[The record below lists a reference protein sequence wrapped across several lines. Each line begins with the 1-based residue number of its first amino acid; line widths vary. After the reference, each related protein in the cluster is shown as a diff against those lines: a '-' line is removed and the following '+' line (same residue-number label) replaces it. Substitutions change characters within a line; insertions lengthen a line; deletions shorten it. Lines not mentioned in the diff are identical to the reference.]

1 MHNEQ
6 QQSPDDKTYDSIR
19 FGDFKSYMERKKRKL
34 KDQEQLILAAS
45 DEKSEIFKG
54 LIIYVNGYTNPSHS
68 TLKKIITTHGGDFQ
82 HYLSKSKITHIV
94 ASNLTNAKIKE
105 FSAYKVVLPEWI
117 MDSVEAKVLLPWQ
130 NYRLNSPVEVHQKEL
145 SFQTQ
150 TLSSSSNPTVD
161 SHNKSSHLPPASS
174 IPKEESK
181 KANELPPQYLAR
193 SPKGK
198 EVAQITGS
206 ELNLS
211 LLSNDWAR
219 KNSSIN
225 PEFLDKYYT
234 TSRLHYLS
242 MWKAELKSIV
252 TKLRIRHSSQSQRRK
267 MPRTENSKIM
277 HIDFDCFFA
286 SVGIRDR
293 PHLQEK
299 PVAVCHSKG
308 VMESSSGAVAS
319 CNYVARK
326 YKIQNGTT
334 VGHARK
340 LCPELEVIPY
350 EFDKYKEVSEKFY
363 EILFEHAD
371 DLEPVSVD
379 EAIIDVT
386 SSITDSMTIDEF
398 ATKIRSEIRESTG
411 CEASIG
417 CGSNIL
423 LARLA
428 TKVAKPCGQYF
439 VDHNSILEFLN
450 PISVYDLPGI
460 GYAMGEKLNR
470 MNLKT
475 LEDLRAYTMKA
486 LQDIFGKK
494 TGESLYKFARGIDDR
509 PLSSGQPR
517 QSVSAEVSW
526 GVRFEN
532 DDQVR
537 EFVLGLCKE
546 VEKRL
551 RNVGCKGKSITMK
564 IKRRKLDALEAA
576 KHLGHGICDNFS
588 KSVSLEQYT
597 DDALFIFDEA
607 MKLLQSY
614 HFESVDIRGLGVQIQ
629 KLDNDVGKNPV
640 EEGQSLLPYKK
651 KQKVENEVTST
662 DHAPEE
668 EPDIITKVDDTIFK
682 ASSSTSTSKRLP
694 MEVERQ
700 AFHELPMDIRKELER
715 VYELI
720 FLAETNEHNSSSENV
735 IPASLEDDLHIQHE
749 KGNVNG
755 TEIIHQVGDK
765 PTKLSTKSESLP
777 THENNKSVS
786 VPYGTTQHELPPW
799 SQLNPTDLLAMPDN
813 MRAKVLKQY
822 SEREQVAATKKRPIS
837 PSQSH
842 QSPKRPRTKRT
853 PGPKTPTHQNDSIGA
868 KRSFTL
874 TQMFP
879 PQSPSKHRSAV
890 NTVDD
895 LSEWD
900 PNVLNELPAEIRAEL
915 LDEHRRQREQ
925 KHRDLQNQLDSAK
938 TLATTLKSNPFTV
951 VSKSEPALMGKT
963 DISSIRDM
971 LKAWLLAFSNE
982 PEEED
987 VETVSKYVLKLAR
1000 ARNFHQA
1007 QLVVQYLAMLV
1018 NQEFCQS
1025 QESSEPIVVGSV
1037 WKLYVEKLRKQL
1049 DREVYD
1055 IYKCTLK
1062 WQC

>member
-54 LIIYVNGYTNPSHS
+54 LIIYVNGYTNPSHA

-94 ASNLTNAKIKE
+94 ASNLTNSKIKE

-145 SFQTQ
+145 NFQTQ

-161 SHNKSSHLPPASS
+161 SHESSHIPPALS
-174 IPKEESK
+174 IPQEESK
-181 KANELPPQYLAR
+181 NSIELPPQHLPK

-198 EVAQITGS
+198 EVAQVTGS

-277 HIDFDCFFA
+277 CVDHNLILMTKTDLSNSGLHSLGTLILIAFLHQ
-286 SVGIRDR
+286 S
-293 PHLQEK
+293 
-299 PVAVCHSKG
+299 VAVCHSKG
-308 VMESSSGAVAS
+308 VMETSSGAVAS

-326 YKIQNGTT
+326 FNVQNGTS

-363 EILFEHAD
+363 EILFDHAD

-379 EAIIDVT
+379 EALIDVT
-386 SSITDSMTIDEF
+386 SSITESMTVEEF
-398 ATKIRSEIRESTG
+398 ATKIRSQIRESTG

-423 LARLA
+423 LAR
-428 TKVAKPCGQYF
+428 Q
-439 VDHNSILEFLN
+439 
-450 PISVYDLPGI
+450 I
-460 GYAMGEKLNR
+460 GYAMGEKLNN
-470 MNLKT
+470 MDLKT
-475 LEDLRAYTMKA
+475 LEDLRAYPMKA

-537 EFVLGLCKE
+537 DFVLGLCKE

-564 IKRRKLDALEAA
+564 IKRRKLDALEAS

-588 KSVSLEQYT
+588 KSISLEQHT
-597 DDALFIFDEA
+597 DDALFIYEEA

-614 HFESVDIRGLGVQIQ
+614 QFESVDIRGLGVQIQ
-629 KLDNDVGKNPV
+629 KLDNDMGKNPV

-651 KQKVENEVTST
+651 KQKVENEGATK

-668 EPDIITKVDDTIFK
+668 EPEVITKVDDTIFK

-715 VYELI
+715 VYEII
-720 FLAETNEHNSSSENV
+720 FLQEANDHSSKDIIST
-735 IPASLEDDLHIQHE
+735 SLEEDLRIQYE
-749 KGNVNG
+749 KENANG
-755 TEIIHQVGDK
+755 TDITHQVSDQHTK
-765 PTKLSTKSESLP
+765 PSTQSESLS
-777 THENNKSVS
+777 THEHTKNVS
-786 VPYGTTQHELPPW
+786 VPYGPTQHDLPPW

-813 MRAKVLKQY
+813 MRATVLKQY
-822 SEREQVAATKKRPIS
+822 SEREQVSATKKRPIS

-853 PGPKTPTHQNDSIGA
+853 PGQKTPTHQSESIGA

-879 PQSPSKHRSAV
+879 PQSPSKHRSEANV
-890 NTVDD
+890 VDD

-925 KHRDLQNQLDSAK
+925 KQRDLKNQLDSAK
-938 TLATTLKSNPFTV
+938 TLATTIRSNPSTV
-951 VSKSEPALMGKT
+951 VSRSEPALMGKT

-971 LKAWLLAFSNE
+971 LKAWLLAFSRE

-1018 NQEFCQS
+1018 NQEFSQS

-1049 DREVYD
+1049 DREVHD

-1062 WQC
+1062 WQY

>member
-54 LIIYVNGYTNPSHS
+54 LIIYVNGYTNPSHA

-94 ASNLTNAKIKE
+94 ASNLTNSKIKE

-145 SFQTQ
+145 NFQTQ
-150 TLSSSSNPTVD
+150 TLSSNSNPTVD
-161 SHNKSSHLPPASS
+161 NHESSHIPPALS
-174 IPKEESK
+174 ILQEESK
-181 KANELPPQYLAR
+181 NSIELPPQHLPK

-198 EVAQITGS
+198 EVAQVTGS

-293 PHLQEK
+293 PHLRDK

-308 VMESSSGAVAS
+308 VMETSSGAVAS

-326 YKIQNGTT
+326 FNVQNGTS

-363 EILFEHAD
+363 EILFDHAD

-379 EAIIDVT
+379 EALIDVT
-386 SSITDSMTIDEF
+386 SSITESMTVEEF

-428 TKVAKPCGQYF
+428 TKIAKPCGQLF
-439 VDHNSILEFLN
+439 VDHNGVLEFLN

-460 GYAMGEKLNR
+460 GYAMGEKLNN
-470 MNLKT
+470 MDLKT
-475 LEDLRAYTMKA
+475 LEDLRAYPMKA
-486 LQDIFGKK
+486 LQDIFGRK

-537 EFVLGLCKE
+537 DFVLGLCKE

-564 IKRRKLDALEAA
+564 IKRRKLDALEAS

-588 KSVSLEQYT
+588 KSISLEQHT
-597 DDALFIFDEA
+597 DDALFIYEEA
-607 MKLLQSY
+607 MKLLLSY
-614 HFESVDIRGLGVQIQ
+614 QFESVDIRGLGVQIQ
-629 KLDNDVGKNPV
+629 KLDNDMGKNPV

-651 KQKVENEVTST
+651 KQKVENEGATK

-668 EPDIITKVDDTIFK
+668 EPEVSTKVDDTIFN
-682 ASSSTSTSKRLP
+682 ANSSTSTSKRLP

-715 VYELI
+715 VYEII
-720 FLAETNEHNSSSENV
+720 FLQEANDHSSKDIISTSLGEDLRIQYEKEN
-735 IPASLEDDLHIQHE
+735 A
-749 KGNVNG
+749 NG
-755 TEIIHQVGDK
+755 TDITHQVSDQHTK
-765 PTKLSTKSESLP
+765 PSTQSESLS
-777 THENNKSVS
+777 THEHHKNVS
-786 VPYGTTQHELPPW
+786 VPYGPTQHDLPPW
-799 SQLNPTDLLAMPDN
+799 SQLNPTDLLAMPDK
-813 MRAKVLKQY
+813 MRATLLKQY
-822 SEREQVAATKKRPIS
+822 SEREQVSATKKRPIS

-853 PGPKTPTHQNDSIGA
+853 PGQKTPTHQSESIGA

-879 PQSPSKHRSAV
+879 PQSPSKHRSEANV
-890 NTVDD
+890 VDD

-925 KHRDLQNQLDSAK
+925 KQRDLQNQLDSAK
-938 TLATTLKSNPFTV
+938 TLATTIRSNPTTV
-951 VSKSEPALMGKT
+951 VSRAEPALMGKT

-971 LKAWLLAFSNE
+971 LKAWLLAFSRE

-1018 NQEFCQS
+1018 NQEFSQS
-1025 QESSEPIVVGSV
+1025 QEPSEPIVVGSV

-1049 DREVYD
+1049 DREVHD

-1062 WQC
+1062 WQY